1 MEDQIKFSIVTTVQI
16 ASICLLTTLFYIVI
30 EIIFGDK
37 CAYYFA
43 INPFTSGLLHSNFNH
58 LFWNIFGI
66 FVSLNMRCNRFY
78 TYERIFWIT
87 SLIALLYLPIILI
100 DSGFAS
106 IGISGTCYFLLAR
119 GLLSLKRL
127 KLVGYFII
135 SSIIIAEFAG
145 LGGNDEIAHT
155 VHIIGAILGILSLPK
170 FRLNFI
176 HEKIYEI
183 IG

>member
-1 MEDQIKFSIVTTVQI
+1 
-16 ASICLLTTLFYIVI
+16 
-30 EIIFGDK
+30 
-37 CAYYFA
+37 
-43 INPFTSGLLHSNFNH
+43 
-58 LFWNIFGI
+58 
-66 FVSLNMRCNRFY
+66 MRCNRFY

-100 DSGFAS
+100 DSRFAS